1 MGDGTRRRVTLD
13 RDRAAANAPLSAAGP
28 NTTHRLFAGPSVSD
42 RLVLIDGISRV
53 GKMLAAKVIS
63 AFERV
68 DFFQYQP
75 VLEHIPIL
83 WRLGILDLDS
93 AAIFWRLNV
102 DMAVLDRAA
111 GRNLNTRT
119 GDSTSVHNAPDV
131 ATYLARAEDPDFD
144 ELLRKFTE
152 EKRLPAFLTHET
164 LPHVAL
170 IFAARP
176 ETRLIEVERNPVDLA
191 YSWFQRG
198 WGTRFGTDATA
209 LIPVVAG
216 EDGPVPWFAVNF
228 KRALGCS
235 YVEMSPADRCAASVL
250 ALRRENAAAMAKLTK
265 TQAAHVHT
273 IAYERVLTDPQA
285 VLDGIG
291 DFLQTRPHDGMDGIL
306 AREGLPGKGHGDG
319 ESRHAFLQDAVSK
332 DLMAA
337 LDDAAATH
345 AARHGA

>member
-1 MGDGTRRRVTLD
+1 MTRG
-13 RDRAAANAPLSAAGP
+13 RDRAAATATPSAAEP
-28 NTTHRLFAGPSVSD
+28 KTAYRLFAGPSVAD

-83 WRLGILDLDS
+83 WRLGILDEDS
-93 AAIFWRLNV
+93 AAIFWRLNA

-119 GDSTSVHNAPDV
+119 GDSTSVRNAPDV
-131 ATYLARAEDPDFD
+131 AAYLARAEDPDFD
-144 ELLRKFTE
+144 GLLKKFAE

-170 IFAARP
+170 IFAAEP

-198 WGTRFGTDATA
+198 WGTRFGTDAAA

-216 EDGPVPWFAVNF
+216 EDGPVPWFAVDF
-228 KRALGCS
+228 KRAFGRS

-250 ALRRENAAAMAKLTK
+250 ALRRENASAMAKLTE

-273 IAYERVLTDPQA
+273 IAYERLVADPRA

-291 DFLQTRPHDGMDGIL
+291 DFLRTRPHDGMDGVL

-319 ESRHAFLQDAVSK
+319 ESRRAFLQDTVSK
-332 DLMAA
+332 ELMGA

-345 AARHGA
+345 AAQHGV